1 MKRFAEY
8 NLGDML
14 LVYTLDEQNR
24 MSMMLIPAALKNKVL
39 EKPYTPEPLV
49 QIHARGDHLPNG
61 YGNGHTLAITS
72 ATDALKFVS
81 QTSEGNAIITTVSD
95 GAGRTVR
102 H

>member
-14 LVYTLDEQNR
+14 LVYTLDEENR

-49 QIHARGDHLPNG
+49 QIHARGDICPTATATGIHWPSLPP
-61 YGNGHTLAITS
+61 
-72 ATDALKFVS
+72 
-81 QTSEGNAIITTVSD
+81 
-95 GAGRTVR
+95 RMR
-102 H
+102 